1 MALKLKKQTD
11 ASATPLPSNLPAE
24 PVMTARPSSG
34 SYGVAA
40 VFALLSFLAFAALL
54 VLQLIEYLG

>member
-1 MALKLKKQTD
+1 MALKLKKPAE
-11 ASATPLPSNLPAE
+11 ASGTSLPSNLPPE
-24 PVMTARPSSG
+24 PVMTAAPAAG

-40 VFALLSFLAFAALL
+40 VFALLAFLAFAALL